1 MTLLQR
7 LPLALFVVALTS
19 GLWTSSTF
27 AQEIN
32 SIQAR
37 LNELIPGAP
46 EAMIQPT
53 PIAGLYQVTIDTKV
67 VYMSENGQYLVN
79 GSMIDLETRENLTE
93 LAGNVARKKAL
104 SQLDKSELLIYPA
117 KGKAL
122 RNITVFTD
130 IDCPYCQKLHK
141 EIPALN
147 AAGIEVRYLAY
158 PRAGVGSESFHKT
171 VSVWCSKDQT
181 SAMDQAMSGKAI
193 SENKCDNP
201 VASHLA
207 LGQVFEVTGTP
218 NIILDSGERIP
229 GYAPAAELI
238 QVLIPKAVTR

>member
-7 LPLALFVVALTS
+7 LPSALFVVALTS
-19 GLWTSSTF
+19 GLWSGSTL
-27 AQEIN
+27 AQEVN

-46 EAMIQPT
+46 EAMIKPT

-67 VYMSENGQYLVN
+67 VYMSENGQYLVS
-79 GSMIDLETRENLTE
+79 GSIIDLETRENLTE
-93 LAGNVARKKAL
+93 LAGNIARKKAL
-104 SQLDKSELLIYPA
+104 SQLDNSEMLIYPA

-122 RNITVFTD
+122 RSITVFTD

-171 VSVWCSKDQT
+171 VSVWCSKDQAL
-181 SAMDQAMSGKAI
+181 AMDQAMTGKAI
-193 SENKCDNP
+193 SAKQCDNP

-207 LGQVFEVTGTP
+207 LGQVFEVNGTP

-238 QVLIPKAVTR
+238 QVLTPKTANK